1 MEDIIRQLEYIKSHK
16 DLIEDLDDFIDE
28 VISSVYSS
36 MSKLELQN
44 ARMKTILEVL
54 VDKMARG

>member
-1 MEDIIRQLEYIKSHK
+1 MENIIKQLEYIKSHK
-16 DLIEDLDDFIDE
+16 DLIEDLDEFIDE
-28 VISSVYSS
+28 VISNVYSS

>member
-1 MEDIIRQLEYIKSHK
+1 MKNIIKQLEYIKSHK

-28 VISSVYSS
+28 VISSVYLS

-54 VDKMARG
+54 IDKMARG

>member
-1 MEDIIRQLEYIKSHK
+1 MENIIKQLEYIKSHK

-28 VISSVYSS
+28 VISNVYSS

>member
-1 MEDIIRQLEYIKSHK
+1 MENIIKQLEYIKSHK

-54 VDKMARG
+54 IDKMARG